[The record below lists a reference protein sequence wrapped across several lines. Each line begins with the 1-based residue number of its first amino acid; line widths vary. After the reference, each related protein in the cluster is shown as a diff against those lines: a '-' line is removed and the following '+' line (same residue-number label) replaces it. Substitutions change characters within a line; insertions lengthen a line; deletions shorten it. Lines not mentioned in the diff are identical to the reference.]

1 MNDRDAPDLDPEF
14 GLRLLGYSRR
24 EVDRFVAVVRR
35 ELRTLDPFAEPPGGV
50 RLIPAAGSSLPQGTQ
65 DEDDDESGEAERG
78 AVARIIGYAQEE
90 ADRRLA
96 GATTEAEQTLRGARE
111 LADQI
116 LDEARRRAAE
126 LESRVAQT
134 LDRELAT
141 RVGELARTHARMV
154 DGLSGMRDTL
164 AELLAADADLGP
176 LEPDYYRDLVP
187 QQRDMIAARDTPT
200 PQPSALSESS
210 TPESAA
216 APPLRWPEPAYEEGG
231 L

>member
-35 ELRTLDPFAEPPGGV
+35 ELRTLDPFADPLTAGSGGV
-50 RLIPAAGSSLPQGTQ
+50 RVIPASAP
-65 DEDDDESGEAERG
+65 DRPDADPDDDAPEEFERG
-78 AVARIIGYAQEE
+78 AVARLIGYAQEE
-90 ADRRLA
+90 GDRRLA
-96 GATTEAEQTLRGARE
+96 SATAEAESTLRGARE

-116 LDEARRRAAE
+116 LAEARRRAAE

-154 DGLSGMRDTL
+154 GGLSTMREMI
-164 AELLAADADLGP
+164 AALLQADAELGP

-187 QQRDMIAARDTPT
+187 QQRELIATLHED
-200 PQPSALSESS
+200 
-210 TPESAA
+210 
-216 APPLRWPEPAYEEGG
+216 APPARTGTGHPPPLHWPEPAFEEPGR
-231 L
+231 